1 MNYYFTYLKDYIKQ
15 HTQEEHLE
23 WLSRSLIFIG
33 QDEVDEILCKRLHFI
48 TADQLYLPSNLFI
61 YKRHQQLF
69 IEAENKILD
78 ILEQTYAAHTFL

>member
-1 MNYYFTYLKDYIKQ
+1 MDYYYRYLKKYVAEHNK
-15 HTQEEHLE
+15 EEHLE
-23 WLSRSLIFIG
+23 WIKRSLILVG

-78 ILEQTYAAHTFL
+78 ILEQTYASHTFL